1 MSPTPLIRDL
11 RTGIS
16 APAPYLCEFDSSV
29 YFTTDSAPLSSAR
42 HRTGALLELWGLG
55 PVTNDAKLIVSELL
69 TNALVHTDG
78 PAVLQLSRMPR
89 RLRIAVS
96 DPVAFPVTI
105 PNDVRGIPAA
115 TTQTRGRGL
124 LVVSALSCEFEC
136 SLLRWGKCI
145 AAELNTAV
153 AGVIG

>member
-29 YFTTDSAPLSSAR
+29 YFSTDSAPLSSAR
-42 HRTGALLELWGLG
+42 RRTGALLELWGLG
-55 PVTNDAKLIVSELL
+55 PVANDAKLVVSELV

-96 DPVAFPVTI
+96 DPVAFPVMI
-105 PNDVRGIPAA
+105 PSDARGISA
-115 TTQTRGRGL
+115 TQASGRGL
-124 LVVSALSCEFEC
+124 LVVAALSCELEC
-136 SLLRWGKCI
+136 VLLRWGKCI
-145 AAELNTAV
+145 AAELNTSV

>member
-29 YFTTDSAPLSSAR
+29 YFTTDSEPLSSAR

-55 PVTNDAKLIVSELL
+55 PVATDAQLIVSELV

-96 DPVAFPVTI
+96 DPVAFPVTL
-105 PNDVRGIPAA
+105 PNDARRVP
-115 TTQTRGRGL
+115 TTQTSGRGL
-124 LVVSALSCEFEC
+124 LVVSGLSCELEC
-136 SLLRWGKCI
+136 VLLRWGKCI

-153 AGVIG
+153 PGVIG

>member
-29 YFTTDSAPLSSAR
+29 YFTTDPAPLSSAR
-42 HRTGALLELWGLG
+42 RRTEALLELWGLG
-55 PVTNDAKLIVSELL
+55 PVANDAKLVVSELV

-105 PNDVRGIPAA
+105 PSDARSISA
-115 TTQTRGRGL
+115 TQISGRGL
-124 LVVSALSCEFEC
+124 LVVAALSCELEC
-136 SLLRWGKCI
+136 VLLRWGKCI
-145 AAELNTAV
+145 AAELNTSV